1 MWNHFFWPYYLSSI
15 YSQPVPPDSELTS
28 NRDDNTRRYLVS
40 INSTI
45 VQIQE
50 DTHAP
55 SNQYYREYGLK
66 TSNFVPY
73 PAFFPQIFVR
83 YRRRIY
89 RRRISIFCC
98 SCSSST
104 TLFVCVFFRV
114 YLITQFR
121 YEMTWSYT
129 LFFLSVSATTAASVA
144 RGQFKEIKALYTHLY
159 PRLSSNTFQNH
170 VEITPTLKDF
180 VSTNSIFNLEHTSEI
195 PFLGHSES
203 LRVKKS
209 VYRGVS
215 IEYVELMY
223 DWRLRAS
230 RCGGRGQR
238 SRRSGIAGIALEW
251 GVRYL
256 YVTSFWEKINKR
268 PSSRLILLTL
278 SLSLHILIIHSYT
291 TRIPKGNAL
300 RLRLP
305 TPWMEARVYT
315 KDEAADF
322 STRIYSCSS
331 TAVARSF
338 SSEAGVKVIRRY
350 SLYVAH
356 IQWCRS
362 FNNPHPPP
370 SRSSRISY
378 ILPISPK
385 WGGRRARFR
394 SSARFFPPLQETD
407 RYHYISFPRIFEALL
422 TYCFRRASGRRG
434 GLFYAL

>member
-144 RGQFKEIKALYTHLY
+144 PSSRGQFKEIKALYTHLY
-159 PRLSSNTFQNH
+159 PLLSSNTFQNH

-209 VYRGVS
+209 VYRGVQHR
-215 IEYVELMY
+215 ICWIDVWLEVEGVKV
-223 DWRLRAS
+223 WW
-230 RCGGRGQR
+230 GRGQR

-251 GVRYL
+251 GALFICDVFL
-256 YVTSFWEKINKR
+256 GKDKQA
-268 PSSRLILLTL
+268 PSTLDPTHTL
-278 SLSLHILIIHSYT
+278 SLTPHSHYPFLYHEYPRAT
-291 TRIPKGNAL
+291 LSVYA
-300 RLRLP
+300 LP
-305 TPWMEARVYT
+305 TPWMGARVYT
-315 KDEAADF
+315 EDEAADF
-322 STRIYSCSS
+322 FNAHLFMFVDCR
-331 TAVARSF
+331 RSF
-338 SSEAGVKVIRRY
+338 
-350 SLYVAH
+350 
-356 IQWCRS
+356 
-362 FNNPHPPP
+362 P
-370 SRSSRISY
+370 S
-378 ILPISPK
+378 
-385 WGGRRARFR
+385 
-394 SSARFFPPLQETD
+394 
-407 RYHYISFPRIFEALL
+407 ALKL
-422 TYCFRRASGRRG
+422 ASK
-434 GLFYAL
+434 

>member
-144 RGQFKEIKALYTHLY
+144 PSSRGQFKEIKALYTHLY
-159 PRLSSNTFQNH
+159 PLLSSNTFQNH

-209 VYRGVS
+209 VYRGVQHR
-215 IEYVELMY
+215 ICWIDVWLEVEGVKV
-223 DWRLRAS
+223 WW
-230 RCGGRGQR
+230 GRGQR

-256 YVTSFWEKINKR
+256 YVTSFWEKINSA
-268 PSSRLILLTL
+268 PLHAWSYSH
-278 SLSLHILIIHSYT
+278 SLSHST
-291 TRIPKGNAL
+291 FSLSIPIPRIPKGNAL
-300 RLRLP
+300 RLRP
-305 TPWMEARVYT
+305 SNAM
-315 KDEAADF
+315 DG
-322 STRIYSCSS
+322 STGLHWRRGRRLFQRAFIHVRRLSS
-331 TAVARSF
+331 LVSF
-338 SSEAGVKVIRRY
+338 SSEAGVKVMRRY

-356 IQWCRS
+356 IQRCRS
-362 FNNPHPPP
+362 FNNPHPN
-370 SRSSRISY
+370 
-378 ILPISPK
+378 ILHIADQPQM
-385 WGGRRARFR
+385 GRA
-394 SSARFFPPLQETD
+394 
-407 RYHYISFPRIFEALL
+407 
-422 TYCFRRASGRRG
+422 
-434 GLFYAL
+434 

>member
-144 RGQFKEIKALYTHLY
+144 PSSRGQFKEIKALYTHLY
-159 PRLSSNTFQNH
+159 PLLSSNTFQNH

-268 PSSRLILLTL
+268 PPRLILLTL

-291 TRIPKGNAL
+291 TNTQGQRSPSTPFQSYGWEHGSILKTRP
-300 RLRLP
+300 P
-305 TPWMEARVYT
+305 T
-315 KDEAADF
+315 F

-331 TAVARSF
+331 TLVARFLQLWNWRQSN
-338 SSEAGVKVIRRY
+338 AKV
-350 SLYVAH
+350 
-356 IQWCRS
+356 
-362 FNNPHPPP
+362 
-370 SRSSRISY
+370 
-378 ILPISPK
+378 
-385 WGGRRARFR
+385 
-394 SSARFFPPLQETD
+394 
-407 RYHYISFPRIFEALL
+407 
-422 TYCFRRASGRRG
+422 
-434 GLFYAL
+434 

>member
-144 RGQFKEIKALYTHLY
+144 PSSRGQFKEIKALYTHLY
-159 PRLSSNTFQNH
+159 PLLSSNTFQ
-170 VEITPTLKDF
+170 TM
-180 VSTNSIFNLEHTSEI
+180 
-195 PFLGHSES
+195 
-203 LRVKKS
+203 LR
-209 VYRGVS
+209 
-215 IEYVELMY
+215 
-223 DWRLRAS
+223 
-230 RCGGRGQR
+230 
-238 SRRSGIAGIALEW
+238 
-251 GVRYL
+251 
-256 YVTSFWEKINKR
+256 
-268 PSSRLILLTL
+268 
-278 SLSLHILIIHSYT
+278 
-291 TRIPKGNAL
+291 
-300 RLRLP
+300 
-305 TPWMEARVYT
+305 
-315 KDEAADF
+315 
-322 STRIYSCSS
+322 
-331 TAVARSF
+331 
-338 SSEAGVKVIRRY
+338 
-350 SLYVAH
+350 
-356 IQWCRS
+356 
-362 FNNPHPPP
+362 
-370 SRSSRISY
+370 
-378 ILPISPK
+378 
-385 WGGRRARFR
+385 
-394 SSARFFPPLQETD
+394 
-407 RYHYISFPRIFEALL
+407 
-422 TYCFRRASGRRG
+422 
-434 GLFYAL
+434 